1 VTLLVSDTPAAAW
14 VADVTRALLPNVLG
28 RQATVELRQVPRL
41 SPESM
46 RSGLVE
52 FIRVSARAIKDC
64 RSRRLLP
71 IINATPGF
79 KAEAALLTLEGALLG
94 AESFYLHEQM
104 QSIVAVPA
112 IPLRWG
118 LEESD
123 INLLRKIGGAVNR
136 DRVRDLGIAQFPH
149 LESFIAREGLGA
161 EEIWGLSA
169 LGELLVESMGGVEE
183 EEPPERGAEHA
194 EILIVERER
203 PNMPEDAEQL
213 AQQVGDQ
220 FRFVKKVQVFRFFR
234 RRYRQGVL
242 PPRDDDVNERVVRL
256 RLHSNSSKGDRPQA
270 LGVRLYTTADTD
282 GQYREVV
289 RCLGNR
295 YGEINLSEYLI
306 EEEIE
311 EAEKSGRVV
320 VESELAALAIE
331 GLLKSALDRRQA
343 DYERLVVDLAN
354 VRETLDRAQR
364 SLEGLNAQLQR
375 ANEQKRE
382 LKTTI
387 KNQRASIS
395 ELQQKLDSVTA
406 ASSAGCGDDA
416 NGRPQ

>member
-1 VTLLVSDTPAAAW
+1 MDCEMIVPVGTSTLSGWMRRLDPDVRFPRGWVVGGGAEGDRPDSRRWIPRLMESLNQPGARTSAELDSTRRWLDARPQAHVARVTLLVSDTPAADW

-52 FIRVSARAIKDC
+52 FIRVSAKAIKDC
-64 RSRRLLP
+64 RRRRLLP

-136 DRVRDLGIAQFPH
+136 DRARELGFAQFPH
-149 LESFIAREGLGA
+149 LESFIAREGEGA

-194 EILIVERER
+194 ETLIVERER

-213 AQQVGDQ
+213 AQQIARSVSVCDEGSSLPLLPAPLSS
-220 FRFVKKVQVFRFFR
+220 R
-234 RRYRQGVL
+234 RA
-242 PPRDDDVNERVVRL
+242 P
-256 RLHSNSSKGDRPQA
+256 A
-270 LGVRLYTTADTD
+270 T
-282 GQYREVV
+282 
-289 RCLGNR
+289 
-295 YGEINLSEYLI
+295 
-306 EEEIE
+306 
-311 EAEKSGRVV
+311 GR
-320 VESELAALAIE
+320 
-331 GLLKSALDRRQA
+331 GRR
-343 DYERLVVDLAN
+343 
-354 VRETLDRAQR
+354 T
-364 SLEGLNAQLQR
+364 
-375 ANEQKRE
+375 K
-382 LKTTI
+382 
-387 KNQRASIS
+387 
-395 ELQQKLDSVTA
+395 
-406 ASSAGCGDDA
+406 
-416 NGRPQ
+416 GRPASASLHQLES